1 MSEVELIDI
10 FVDNLESKMK
20 EVGITQA
27 ELAKEAGLGKG
38 TISRYLSR
46 ERLPNIRA
54 LVNICY
60 VLDCNVDEL
69 VPTYDIIE

>member
-1 MSEVELIDI
+1 MSELELMDI
-10 FVDNLESKMK
+10 FVDNLKSKMD
-20 EVGITQA
+20 EVGISQA
-27 ELAKEAGLGKG
+27 ELAMEAGLYKS

-60 VLDCNVDEL
+60 VLECNLDEL
-69 VPTYDIIE
+69 IPAYDLII